1 MLFSLTRRNLNLN
14 YFTECLQLST
24 SRSELPVKINLSIK
38 RYRRVET
45 KCHVNKKQKKK
56 KFSSN
61 TKGDFYED
69 FYWNDYCIR
78 DFIDHKIITAKVTIE
93 SQIKATILYIHN
105 KIIDRNLCS

>member
-56 KFSSN
+56 KNSVATLRVISMK
-61 TKGDFYED
+61 TSTGM
-69 FYWNDYCIR
+69 
-78 DFIDHKIITAKVTIE
+78 IIVSETLLI
-93 SQIKATILYIHN
+93 IKLSLR
-105 KIIDRNLCS
+105 K